1 MERLVLREARLPF
14 ADGGELQDLAI
25 EDGRVVEVG
34 PGGSLAAGQRE
45 ADLGG
50 LLLLP
55 GLVNAHDVLEASTL
69 PAIGRPPYGN
79 FYEWLLDSAS
89 LDRDATA
96 EAMRLP
102 LKDRLF
108 LGGIRNLLAGVTA
121 VAHHN
126 PDHRSLGREDFPVRV
141 LRKYEFAHS
150 PGLVPRLRQAY
161 RTTDRRIPWL
171 VRAAAGTDAR
181 ARGELDLLVAANVLR
196 QNTVIV
202 HGNALAESDAGRI
215 AAARACV
222 VWCPEVAIRLFGAHP
237 PIRALREA
245 GVGLAI
251 GSASPAEGGR
261 DFLTA
266 LRAARDAGIVDE
278 ADLLELA
285 TAGGSAVARLPR
297 GGALEGAPAD
307 LLAVASL
314 EDLLGRLAA
323 GRADG
328 DGVGTAALWGP
339 GAPARAGGGHGCV
352 RGGRVAP
359 GSRPRSGS
367 ALALAS
373 GSRGGEALPGGLA
386 RRRGA
391 IIRRL

>member
-1 MERLVLREARLPF
+1 MKRLVLRGARLLS
-14 ADGGELQDLAI
+14 AGSEERNDLAI

-34 PGGSLAAGQRE
+34 PLGSLAPGSRE

-55 GLVNAHDVLEASTL
+55 GMVNAHDVLEASTL
-69 PAIGRPPYGN
+69 PATGRPPYGN
-79 FYEWLLDSAS
+79 LYEWLEDSSAT
-89 LDRDATA
+89 DRVAMA

-108 LGGIRNLLAGVTA
+108 LGGMRNLLAGVTA

-126 PDHRSLGREDFPVRV
+126 PDHRSLGHEDFPVRV

-181 ARGELDLLVAANVLR
+181 ALAELDLLAAANVLR

-202 HGNALAESDAGRI
+202 HGNALRVADVPRLV
-215 AAARACV
+215 AARASV
-222 VWCPEVAIRLFGAHP
+222 VWCPEVADRLFGAHP
-237 PIRALREA
+237 PIRALRDA
-245 GVGLAI
+245 GVGLAL

-266 LRAARDAGIVDE
+266 LCAAREAG
-278 ADLLELA
+278 LLEEAEIMDLA
-285 TAGGSAVARLPR
+285 TAGGSAVARLPP
-297 GGALEGAPAD
+297 GGPEEGAPAD
-307 LLAVASL
+307 LLAISSR
-314 EDLLGRLAA
+314 EELLAGSRSAVRMVMVA
-323 GRADG
+323 GRPLYGDPELMRGLAGATVALEVDG
-328 DGVGTAALWGP
+328 ARRALD
-339 GAPARAGGGHGCV
+339 RD
-352 RGGRVAP
+352 
-359 GSRPRSGS
+359 
-367 ALALAS
+367 
-373 GSRGGEALPGGLA
+373 LA
-386 RRRGA
+386 RRLGSLLGPGGK
-391 IIRRL
+391 RRPPARWLEGVML